1 MNWFIYS
8 TVATVMKQTFCCC
21 IFIYS
26 YATMK
31 WWSLLL
37 TALSYR
43 SLLSSS
49 NMSDVILFSHCK
61 TANNNKI
68 EANHHCPAWEIRE
81 VCSRSHRDSDAVL
94 WHIWAPAVRLFVHLT
109 IQTVWCGKLTRNEY
123 KLENVSRFSRN
134 AVRTQM
140 SVSERCSFTDFFIKQ
155 HKAAAAAVDWW
166 ILWNANYVSL
176 CSLFV

>member
-1 MNWFIYS
+1 MLLWSGEVCCWQLWVIDHFS
-8 TVATVMKQTFCCC
+8 LPQTCL
-21 IFIYS
+21 
-26 YATMK
+26 M
-31 WWSLLL
+31 
-37 TALSYR
+37 
-43 SLLSSS
+43 
-49 NMSDVILFSHCK
+49 LFYFLIVRQQ
-61 TANNNKI
+61 TTIKI
-68 EANHHCPAWEIRE
+68 EANHHYPAWEIRE

-155 HKAAAAAVDWW
+155 HKAAVDCW